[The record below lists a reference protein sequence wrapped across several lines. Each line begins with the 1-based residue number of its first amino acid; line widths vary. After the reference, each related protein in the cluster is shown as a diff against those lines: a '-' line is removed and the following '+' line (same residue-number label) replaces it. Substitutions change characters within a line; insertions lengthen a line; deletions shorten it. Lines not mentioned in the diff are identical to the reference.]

1 MDRRWLLLL
10 DSNLARDRCVHAG
23 LRRLALLGE
32 VTARTPV
39 RRFPAHDG
47 AGADYHNALA
57 VLACDRDRAALEGA
71 IKAIESALGRRPQA
85 GVVAID
91 IDILACSDDAGCG
104 WRADPHALEKRE
116 FDQAPV
122 AALLA
127 ELGVSVTR

>member
-10 DSNLARDRCVHAG
+10 GSNLARDRCVHAG

-57 VLACDRDRAALEGA
+57 VLACDRDRAALEA
-71 IKAIESALGRRPQA
+71 AASDSVPSNATRL
-85 GVVAID
+85 VA
-91 IDILACSDDAGCG
+91 
-104 WRADPHALEKRE
+104 
-116 FDQAPV
+116 APV
-122 AALLA
+122 SA
-127 ELGVSVTR
+127 GRP